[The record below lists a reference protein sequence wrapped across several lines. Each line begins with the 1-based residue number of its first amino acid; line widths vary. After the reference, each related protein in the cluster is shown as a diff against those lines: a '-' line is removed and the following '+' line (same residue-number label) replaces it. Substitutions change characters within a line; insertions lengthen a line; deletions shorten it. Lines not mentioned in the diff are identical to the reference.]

1 MRSRRQVFT
10 LTTARGGEIDVILG
24 VNGYIWISK
33 HVEPESSNKDFSI
46 TRMEESLSN
55 TVYSSQNDDISAATR
70 REIARVSGCI
80 RALVE
85 AGVKVD
91 EEMVVKAYEA
101 ALDLEDEEEDESLW
115 LGGEAG
121 RKVVELAVGGMIS

>member
-1 MRSRRQVFT
+1 M
-10 LTTARGGEIDVILG
+10 ILG